1 MHCPAC
7 GFENPETASSCA
19 QCGTALGAAATR
31 ATREIELQREL
42 DAAREA
48 VTSLRRFIPT
58 VVADS
63 VLHDRDRLRGERR
76 EAAVLF
82 VDAVDFT
89 KLSVSLDAEA
99 TFDLVNDLLGRLVE
113 CIHRYGGMVDKF
125 TGDGL
130 MAVFGAPV
138 AHENNTE
145 MAVRAALDMQ
155 RAVSEFEPV
164 ARAQLGAP
172 LQVRIGAHSGP
183 VVAGVLG
190 TQEQAAY
197 TVMGET
203 VNLAARLQA
212 AAPPGS
218 ILVSSRVY
226 EQTRPFFHFQTSG
239 TIQIKGFDQPIPTFE
254 VAGDRAEP
262 LPARGVLGVSSI
274 LLGRDYELNQLKDA
288 LAAFLSDQRGRLVV
302 VHGEAGMGK
311 SRLVSEWL
319 STPLHGPAVVWR
331 GRCVPYTEGVGH
343 AAFRSLLQDAFR
355 VSQLPDTWETALTPA
370 LRPFLRQLLNL
381 PLSAEDNLVFRNLE
395 PERVKQL
402 TALAMREWISI
413 EAQTQ
418 PVIAVLDDFHWADDL
433 SRDMLQ
439 SIVDLLDEVPLILCV
454 MTRPQ
459 PRKPVKLA
467 FDPPAAGLAAP
478 RRVDMLLNPLSAAH
492 SRALLGHLVDLTD
505 LPEQVTA
512 TLLSRAEG
520 NPFYIEEFVRMLIE
534 KDYVKMSGGQWR
546 VVPGMDLRAIEIP
559 TSLTG
564 LMMTR
569 FDRLPNDF
577 QQVMRD
583 AAVIG
588 LQFTAR
594 LLEEVE
600 RRLHG
605 AAGIRPVLDRLTE
618 LGMLEARPEA
628 AEATYAFMHILTQET
643 LYNSLLHSQRPTLH
657 RTVAESIEFLYSSDV
672 INQAEALAHHYDR
685 ARVRDRAMLY
695 AVLAGN
701 RARQRFANQEAI
713 EYYSRALQLAQHLS
727 GHESAR
733 WQAAMGLGDVEQ
745 LIGEYEEAIAFY
757 QATLQEWASATAE
770 DRAWAML
777 KLGQVWDKRGDLHES
792 EEWLQQALHQL
803 DQVRA
808 PMPDLRGQVYSELGW
823 LSWRHGDMTAAQR
836 WLEQGLTLVS
846 NTQFYSVHSSI
857 LNRLGAVY
865 FNRGQ
870 WQQAVTYVEQA
881 LALRD
886 RLGDMVGY
894 ARSLNNL
901 GILKWS
907 SGDWSG
913 AQADYQHALEL
924 QNKIGEMEGQAQVC
938 TNLGVLHTARGEW
951 HEAEEYLKRSLEIT
965 QKIGHPYESAVSHM
979 NLGHL
984 YLMQERWADSAQN
997 LNSAI
1002 ALFDEVGARGNT
1014 NLNTTYCLQGTLCL
1028 EQGQLDA
1035 AQEWAKRSHDMLQ
1048 ETSKSTGQDESQD
1061 WGFYEG
1067 LVGRIAMARGDMV
1080 SARRHIDRSVAIF
1093 KASSNS
1099 IEVGRL
1105 LYWSGV
1111 LAVKQRY
1118 IDRAHQDLTA
1128 SREIL
1133 AQLGAAADLKR
1144 VDQQLSQLSATG
1156 G

>member
-1 MHCPAC
+1 MRCPAC
-7 GFENPETASSCA
+7 GFENLETAARCA
-19 QCGTALGAAATR
+19 QCGAPLTPPEDA
-31 ATREIELQREL
+31 QRQLAE
-42 DAAREA
+42 AREA
-48 VTSLRRFIPT
+48 VALLRRFIPA

-63 VLHDRDRLRGERR
+63 VLHDRSRLRGERR

-82 VDAVDFT
+82 VDAVNFT
-89 KLSVSLDAEA
+89 ELSVSLDAEA
-99 TFDLVNDLLGRLVE
+99 IFDLINDLLGRLVE

-130 MAVFGAPV
+130 MAVFGAPI
-138 AHENNTE
+138 AHENDAE

-172 LQVRIGAHSGP
+172 LQVRVGIHSGP

-212 AAPPGS
+212 AAAPAG
-218 ILVSSRVY
+218 ILVSAQVY
-226 EQTRPFFHFQTSG
+226 ERTRPFFNFQTSG
-239 TIQIKGFDQPIPTFE
+239 ATQIKGFDQPVLVFE
-254 VAGDRAEP
+254 VLGDRAEP
-262 LPARGVLGVSSI
+262 LPARGVSGVSSI
-274 LLGRDYELNQLKDA
+274 LLGRDNELNQLKDV
-288 LAAFLSDQRGRLVV
+288 LAAFLTDRRGRLVIV
-302 VHGEAGMGK
+302 QGEAGMGK

-319 STPLHGPAVVWR
+319 SAPFDGQAVVWH
-331 GRCVPYTEGVGH
+331 GRCVPYTEGIGH
-343 AAFRSLLQDAFR
+343 AAFRLLLQDAFR
-355 VSQLPDTWETALTPA
+355 VSRLPDSWETALTPA
-370 LRPFLRQLLNL
+370 LHPFLRQLLNL
-381 PLSAEDNLVFRNLE
+381 PLSADDDLVFRNLE

-402 TALAMREWISI
+402 TALAVREWISI
-413 EAQTQ
+413 ETRMQ

-439 SIVDLLDEVPLILCV
+439 SIIDLLDETPLILCV

-459 PRKPVKLA
+459 PRKPVKLD
-467 FDPPAAGLAAP
+467 FDPPAHDGTAP
-478 RRVDMLLNPLSAAH
+478 RRVELLLKPLSTSH
-492 SRALLGHLVDLTD
+492 GRALLGHLVDLTD
-505 LPEQVTA
+505 LPEQVVA
-512 TLLSRAEG
+512 TILTRAEG

-534 KDYVKMSGGQWR
+534 KDVVRLSGGQWR
-546 VVPGMDLRAIEIP
+546 VVPGMDLRAVEIP

-569 FDRLPNDF
+569 FDRLPNEF
-577 QQVMRD
+577 QQVLRN

-588 LQFTAR
+588 LQFSSR

-605 AAGIRPVLDRLTE
+605 AAGIGPMLDRLTE
-618 LGMLEARPEA
+618 LNMLEMRPEA
-628 AEATYAFMHILTQET
+628 PETTYAFTHILTQET
-643 LYNSLLHSQRPTLH
+643 VYNSLLHSQRPMLH
-657 RTVAESIEFLYSSDV
+657 RTVAESIEFLYSSAV
-672 INQAEALAHHYDR
+672 MNQAEALAHHYDR

-695 AVLAGN
+695 TVLAGN

-757 QATLQEWASATAE
+757 QATLQEWGGATAE

-777 KLGQVWDKRGDLHES
+777 KLGQVWDKRGDLQEA
-792 EEWLQQALHQL
+792 EEWLRQALRQL
-803 DQVRA
+803 EQVHA
-808 PMPDLRGQVYSELGW
+808 PVPDLHGQVYSELGW
-823 LSWRHGDMTAAQR
+823 LNLRHGDLAAAQN
-836 WLEQGLTLVS
+836 WLEQGLALVKD
-846 NTQFYSVHSSI
+846 TQFYSVHSSI

-870 WQQAVTYVEQA
+870 WQQAVTYVDQA

-886 RLGDMVGY
+886 RLGDVVGY

-907 SGDWSG
+907 SGDWDG
-913 AQADYQHALEL
+913 AQVDYQRALEL
-924 QNKIGEMEGQAQVC
+924 QEKIGEVEGRVQVY
-938 TNLGVLHTARGEW
+938 TNLGVLYTARGEW
-951 HEAEEYLKRSLEIT
+951 GKAEESLKRSLEIA
-965 QKIGHPYESAVSHM
+965 QKIAHPYELAVSHM

-984 YLMQERWADSAQN
+984 YLMREHWPESAQH
-997 LNSAI
+997 LNAAI
-1002 ALFDEVGARGNT
+1002 ALYEEVGARGNT
-1014 NLNTTYCLQGTLCL
+1014 NLNTTYYLQGVLCL

-1035 AQEWAKRSHDMLQ
+1035 AQQWARRSQDMLQ
-1048 ETSKSTGQDESQD
+1048 AASQSTNQDESQD
-1061 WGFYEG
+1061 WGFYEV
-1067 LVGRIAMARGDMV
+1067 LVARIAMARGDTAD
-1080 SARRHIDRSVAIF
+1080 ARRHIDRSVAIF
-1093 KASSNS
+1093 KASSNPM
-1099 IEVGRL
+1099 EVGRT
-1105 LYWSGV
+1105 LYWSGIV
-1111 LAVKQRY
+1111 ASKQRQP
-1118 IDRAHQDLTA
+1118 DRARQELTA
-1128 SREIL
+1128 AREIF
-1133 AQLGAAADLKR
+1133 ARLGAAADMKR
-1144 VDQQLSQLSATG
+1144 VDSQLSQLGLPHA
-1156 G
+1156 